1 MVEVRLYK
9 GRERRPLAGHPWI
22 YQGEIERVEGSP
34 HPGEVAVVK
43 DFGGRFIGIGYINPH
58 SQIAV
63 RILTW
68 REEAIDEAFLRRRIL
83 QAIEHRKQV
92 VADTDGY
99 RLIYGEADFLPG
111 LIVDRYAEILVLQ
124 VLTAG
129 MECLKEA
136 VAAILVELLA
146 PKGIYERSDPPSRAL
161 EGLEQRRGLLYG
173 QFDPLVQ
180 IEEGGVK
187 FWVDIAQGQKT
198 GFFLDQ
204 RENRLALR
212 GYAAGKAVLDGFS
225 YSGGFSLH
233 AALAGAHSAMG
244 IDISSEAVALAK
256 RNAELNGLSERCTF
270 KEANAFDELRAL
282 ERQGCRFD
290 LIILDPPAFTK
301 GKEAVPGALR
311 GYKEIN
317 LRAMKLL
324 REGGI
329 LVSCSCS
336 YHLDAGAFLG
346 MLQAAALDTK
356 RRLRL
361 LEFRTQARDHPVLVG
376 VKETQYLK
384 CAILEVVNA

>member
-1 MVEVRLYK
+1 V
-9 GRERRPLAGHPWI
+9 
-22 YQGEIERVEGSP
+22 
-34 HPGEVAVVK
+34 
-43 DFGGRFIGIGYINPH
+43 
-58 SQIAV
+58 
-63 RILTW
+63 
-68 REEAIDEAFLRRRIL
+68 
-83 QAIEHRKQV
+83 
-92 VADTDGY
+92 
-99 RLIYGEADFLPG
+99 
-111 LIVDRYAEILVLQ
+111 
-124 VLTAG
+124 
-129 MECLKEA
+129 
-136 VAAILVELLA
+136 
-146 PKGIYERSDPPSRAL
+146 L
-161 EGLEQRRGLLYG
+161 EGLEQRKGLLYG
-173 QFDPLVQ
+173 QFDPFVQ

-187 FWVDIAQGQKT
+187 FWVDIAHGQKT

-212 GYAAGKAVLDGFS
+212 SYAAGREVLDGFS

-233 AALAGAHSAMG
+233 AAFAGARSAIG

-290 LIILDPPAFTK
+290 LIVLDPPAFTK

-324 REGGI
+324 REGGV

-336 YHLDAGAFLG
+336 YHLDAETFLG

-384 CAILEVVNA
+384 CAILEVVDA